1 MTCECQLNIEYLA
14 QPMGLLQFCLI
25 HDLFPY
31 EFSFAFVQKCYF
43 FSILSVSSVFLESF
57 LLIFCANFER
67 IKNILEQFKT

>member
-31 EFSFAFVQKCYF
+31 ELSFAFVQKCYF
-43 FSILSVSSVFLESF
+43 FSILFVSIYFLESF
-57 LLIFCANFER
+57 LLIFCANFVR
-67 IKNILEQFKT
+67 ITNVFEQFKT